1 MTPEQIN
8 IAITEA
14 QGFRERGGGPFGI
27 YYDKEDDNRYWVSP
41 EYIEGFKP
49 PWTDFDGTAYY
60 SLPDYCNDLNAMHE
74 AWCSLTLWEHQEFRH
89 ELQAV
94 IAYAQEDEEP
104 HKGPC
109 HSVCNATALQRAEAY
124 LRTIGKWDE
133 TNNC

>member
-1 MTPEQIN
+1 MTKEQIN
-8 IAITEA
+8 IAIAESLGWSIFHRNDKGEIKSWKHPDGSIWQEPWVPLRFTE
-14 QGFRERGGGPFGI
+14 
-27 YYDKEDDNRYWVSP
+27 
-41 EYIEGFKP
+41 
-49 PWTDFDGTAYY
+49 
-60 SLPDYCNDLNAMHE
+60 DLNAMHE

-124 LRTIGKWDE
+124 LKTIGKWKDE
-133 TNNC
+133 